1 MGATTVAAALSD
13 FQAISQTVGTL
24 KGGTVG
30 ADNLADELS
39 SDLESQEA
47 VVDKPVTAIVI
58 GAGAR
63 GRTYASYSEH
73 YPNSLK
79 IVGVADINTERKEY
93 MKNLYRIPDEHC
105 FSDWKEVFNVPK
117 FADAVIIATPDNLH
131 YAPALKAMAA
141 GYDLLLEK
149 PVAQSIKECT
159 DILKYAK
166 RYDRIVG
173 ICHVLRYAPYF
184 IALKKVLDSGKIGE
198 LVSIQHMECIRY
210 HHMAHSYVRGNWKS
224 SKDTTPII
232 IAKSCHDM
240 DMMRSCEQTLQ
251 IGIGLWRFETVQ
263 EGECARRFYRAL
275 SRLSGRIAVSLF
287 CQEDIFAEEA
297 IPVCVRYSR

>member
-30 ADNLADELS
+30 ADNLDDELS

-131 YAPALKAMAA
+131 YEPALKAMAA

-159 DILKYAK
+159 DILC
-166 RYDRIVG
+166 R
-173 ICHVLRYAPYF
+173 HN
-184 IALKKVLDSGKIGE
+184 S
-198 LVSIQHMECIRY
+198 H
-210 HHMAHSYVRGNWKS
+210 
-224 SKDTTPII
+224 
-232 IAKSCHDM
+232 
-240 DMMRSCEQTLQ
+240 
-251 IGIGLWRFETVQ
+251 
-263 EGECARRFYRAL
+263 
-275 SRLSGRIAVSLF
+275 SGRRSRHSH
-287 CQEDIFAEEA
+287 C
-297 IPVCVRYSR
+297 CRNRHRYRRSIRCCWNNRRRRHCRGFDRRRERDETPEFRPYPRSHCSGADWDCFDLP

>member
-131 YAPALKAMAA
+131 YAPALKAMA
-141 GYDLLLEK
+141 
-149 PVAQSIKECT
+149 
-159 DILKYAK
+159 
-166 RYDRIVG
+166 
-173 ICHVLRYAPYF
+173 
-184 IALKKVLDSGKIGE
+184 
-198 LVSIQHMECIRY
+198 
-210 HHMAHSYVRGNWKS
+210 
-224 SKDTTPII
+224 
-232 IAKSCHDM
+232 
-240 DMMRSCEQTLQ
+240 
-251 IGIGLWRFETVQ
+251 
-263 EGECARRFYRAL
+263 
-275 SRLSGRIAVSLF
+275 GRIRFVVGET
-287 CQEDIFAEEA
+287 CR
-297 IPVCVRYSR
+297 PVDKRVYGYFEIRQAL

>member
-30 ADNLADELS
+30 ADNLDDEFS

-131 YAPALKAMAA
+131 YEPALKAMAGETWRPVDKRVY
-141 GYDLLLEK
+141 GYFEIR
-149 PVAQSIKECT
+149 Q
-159 DILKYAK
+159 
-166 RYDRIVG
+166 
-173 ICHVLRYAPYF
+173 
-184 IALKKVLDSGKIGE
+184 AL
-198 LVSIQHMECIRY
+198 
-210 HHMAHSYVRGNWKS
+210 
-224 SKDTTPII
+224 
-232 IAKSCHDM
+232 
-240 DMMRSCEQTLQ
+240 
-251 IGIGLWRFETVQ
+251 
-263 EGECARRFYRAL
+263 
-275 SRLSGRIAVSLF
+275 
-287 CQEDIFAEEA
+287 
-297 IPVCVRYSR
+297 

>member
-30 ADNLADELS
+30 ADNLDDEFS

-93 MKNLYRIPDEHC
+93 MKICIVSPMSTVSAIGKKYSMSLNLPMQLSSPHPI
-105 FSDWKEVFNVPK
+105 
-117 FADAVIIATPDNLH
+117 T
-131 YAPALKAMAA
+131 
-141 GYDLLLEK
+141 
-149 PVAQSIKECT
+149 
-159 DILKYAK
+159 
-166 RYDRIVG
+166 
-173 ICHVLRYAPYF
+173 
-184 IALKKVLDSGKIGE
+184 
-198 LVSIQHMECIRY
+198 CI
-210 HHMAHSYVRGNWKS
+210 M
-224 SKDTTPII
+224 
-232 IAKSCHDM
+232 
-240 DMMRSCEQTLQ
+240 
-251 IGIGLWRFETVQ
+251 
-263 EGECARRFYRAL
+263 
-275 SRLSGRIAVSLF
+275 SRL
-287 CQEDIFAEEA
+287 
-297 IPVCVRYSR
+297 

>member
-131 YAPALKAMAA
+131 YEPALKAMAA

-173 ICHVLRYAPYF
+173 ICQRIDRQVRRRIVILLEYANDFTLTVVLL
-184 IALKKVLDSGKIGE
+184 ISQL
-198 LVSIQHMECIRY
+198 
-210 HHMAHSYVRGNWKS
+210 SYQVERSAFGN
-224 SKDTTPII
+224 
-232 IAKSCHDM
+232 
-240 DMMRSCEQTLQ
+240 Q
-251 IGIGLWRFETVQ
+251 
-263 EGECARRFYRAL
+263 
-275 SRLSGRIAVSLF
+275 IAV
-287 CQEDIFAEEA
+287 
-297 IPVCVRYSR
+297 

>member
-79 IVGVADINTERKEY
+79 IVGPMSTVSAIGKKY
-93 MKNLYRIPDEHC
+93 SMSLNLPMQLSLPHPI
-105 FSDWKEVFNVPK
+105 
-117 FADAVIIATPDNLH
+117 T
-131 YAPALKAMAA
+131 
-141 GYDLLLEK
+141 
-149 PVAQSIKECT
+149 
-159 DILKYAK
+159 
-166 RYDRIVG
+166 
-173 ICHVLRYAPYF
+173 
-184 IALKKVLDSGKIGE
+184 
-198 LVSIQHMECIRY
+198 CI
-210 HHMAHSYVRGNWKS
+210 
-224 SKDTTPII
+224 
-232 IAKSCHDM
+232 
-240 DMMRSCEQTLQ
+240 MR
-251 IGIGLWRFETVQ
+251 
-263 EGECARRFYRAL
+263 
-275 SRLSGRIAVSLF
+275 RL
-287 CQEDIFAEEA
+287 
-297 IPVCVRYSR
+297 

>member
-24 KGGTVG
+24 KGETVG

-210 HHMAHSYVRGNWKS
+210 HHMAHSYVRG
-224 SKDTTPII
+224 
-232 IAKSCHDM
+232 HDSHHYREIVPRYGY
-240 DMMRSCEQTLQ
+240 DAVACEQTLQ

-263 EGECARRFYRAL
+263 EGECARRLYRAL

>member
-30 ADNLADELS
+30 ADNLDDELS

-131 YAPALKAMAA
+131 YEPALKAMAA

-184 IALKKVLDSGKIGE
+184 IALKRYWIRVKSVSWSAYNIWNVFVITTWPIPMYEETGK
-198 LVSIQHMECIRY
+198 
-210 HHMAHSYVRGNWKS
+210 
-224 SKDTTPII
+224 
-232 IAKSCHDM
+232 
-240 DMMRSCEQTLQ
+240 
-251 IGIGLWRFETVQ
+251 
-263 EGECARRFYRAL
+263 ARRTRLPSL
-275 SRLSGRIAVSLF
+275 SRNRATIW
-287 CQEDIFAEEA
+287 I
-297 IPVCVRYSR
+297 

>member
-149 PVAQSIKECT
+149 PVAQSIKEAFATSCGMPL
-159 DILKYAK
+159 ISLRLK
-166 RYDRIVG
+166 RYWIRVKSVSWSAYNIWNVFV
-173 ICHVLRYAPYF
+173 ITTWPIPMYEET
-184 IALKKVLDSGKIGE
+184 GK
-198 LVSIQHMECIRY
+198 
-210 HHMAHSYVRGNWKS
+210 
-224 SKDTTPII
+224 
-232 IAKSCHDM
+232 
-240 DMMRSCEQTLQ
+240 
-251 IGIGLWRFETVQ
+251 
-263 EGECARRFYRAL
+263 ARRTRLPSL
-275 SRLSGRIAVSLF
+275 SRNRATIW
-287 CQEDIFAEEA
+287 I
-297 IPVCVRYSR
+297 

>member
-30 ADNLADELS
+30 ADNLDDELS

-93 MKNLYRIPDEHC
+93 MKNLYRIPDEH
-105 FSDWKEVFNVPK
+105 P
-117 FADAVIIATPDNLH
+117 IT
-131 YAPALKAMAA
+131 
-141 GYDLLLEK
+141 
-149 PVAQSIKECT
+149 
-159 DILKYAK
+159 
-166 RYDRIVG
+166 
-173 ICHVLRYAPYF
+173 
-184 IALKKVLDSGKIGE
+184 
-198 LVSIQHMECIRY
+198 CI
-210 HHMAHSYVRGNWKS
+210 M
-224 SKDTTPII
+224 
-232 IAKSCHDM
+232 
-240 DMMRSCEQTLQ
+240 
-251 IGIGLWRFETVQ
+251 
-263 EGECARRFYRAL
+263 
-275 SRLSGRIAVSLF
+275 SRL
-287 CQEDIFAEEA
+287 
-297 IPVCVRYSR
+297 